1 MLDMHHIIT
10 DGVSQGILVKD
21 FMELYKDDSSLKELD
36 LRYVDYS
43 DWQQKEGIVEK
54 SKQYWMDVYKEVPEI
69 LEIPT
74 DYPRESIRD
83 EGGSSVVFE
92 LEKNQVAGLKKLS
105 EEYGITQYM
114 LLLGIYKILLSKL
127 SGQEDV
133 VVGTPVAGR
142 RHSDVEG
149 IVGLF
154 VNTLALRS
162 NVASE
167 KSFKSY
173 IKDLGDGVI
182 SSFEHQDFQYE
193 ELVNLLEIERDTSRN
208 ALFDVM
214 FSYESMGDR
223 SLQIPGLILEPYD
236 RSSTISKFDLDLSA
250 FEDGEGNLQMSF
262 EYATSLYNRS
272 TIERYR
278 DYYTQILTAILKDP
292 SQKIAEIEMLSIAER
307 NMLLNEFNKTEKEYD
322 IEVSIMDLFEKQATQ
337 TPEQIA
343 IVDKENKIS
352 YHQLLNN
359 VHKVARYLS
368 ENHHVQQGNRV
379 AIQMNR
385 GSNAITTIL
394 AILKLGAVYIPVDPT
409 LPQVRINHILKDSNS
424 ELLIIE
430 NKDVEYTP
438 IEGVKTVY
446 LSQIK
451 DTNNVPLQTPKG
463 GNNLA
468 YIIYTSG
475 STGAPKGVM
484 IENRSLVNLCRHMID
499 FYEISEKD
507 RVLQF
512 APLHFDMSVEEIF
525 PTLVSGAT
533 LYIRNDEILASSSNF
548 LNACKNWEL
557 SILNLPTAFW
567 NYLYAGMKTDDAQ
580 LPNSVKIL
588 AVGGEALHLETTK
601 KWVQTYGS
609 TPQLVNA

>member
-1 MLDMHHIIT
+1 M
-10 DGVSQGILVKD
+10 KD

-92 LEKNQVAGLKKLS
+92 IEKDQVAGLKKLS

-236 RSSTISKFDLDLSA
+236 ISTNISKFDLELSA
-250 FEDGEGNLQMSF
+250 IESEERIMLNIMYSTKLF
-262 EYATSLYNRS
+262 TSS
-272 TIERYR
+272 TINR
-278 DYYTQILTAILKDP
+278 
-292 SQKIAEIEMLSIAER
+292 IAEYYVRILDQIVSDSEILVKNIT
-307 NMLLNEFNKTEKEYD
+307 LLDASDKKALLPKEVFSLEKEASLQRPAPVCAQRRAGGMR
-322 IEVSIMDLFEKQATQ
+322 EVDAE
-337 TPEQIA
+337 
-343 IVDKENKIS
+343 V
-352 YHQLLNN
+352 
-359 VHKVARYLS
+359 
-368 ENHHVQQGNRV
+368 G
-379 AIQMNR
+379 R
-385 GSNAITTIL
+385 G
-394 AILKLGAVYIPVDPT
+394 
-409 LPQVRINHILKDSNS
+409 R
-424 ELLIIE
+424 
-430 NKDVEYTP
+430 
-438 IEGVKTVY
+438 
-446 LSQIK
+446 
-451 DTNNVPLQTPKG
+451 
-463 GNNLA
+463 
-468 YIIYTSG
+468 
-475 STGAPKGVM
+475 
-484 IENRSLVNLCRHMID
+484 
-499 FYEISEKD
+499 
-507 RVLQF
+507 
-512 APLHFDMSVEEIF
+512 
-525 PTLVSGAT
+525 
-533 LYIRNDEILASSSNF
+533 
-548 LNACKNWEL
+548 
-557 SILNLPTAFW
+557 
-567 NYLYAGMKTDDAQ
+567 
-580 LPNSVKIL
+580 
-588 AVGGEALHLETTK
+588 
-601 KWVQTYGS
+601 
-609 TPQLVNA
+609 